1 MMDKEF
7 HLQDHDLY
15 RYVYD
20 LTVQIPEG
28 RVSTY
33 GALARALGDLAA
45 SRAVGRVLSVDRP
58 RPFKVP
64 CHRVV
69 YSNGRTGWYNGAGK
83 GAERKQE
90 LLRSEG
96 VPINDGKVLNFKM
109 TCFDD
114 FLKDPILEKMAAV
127 QRELAAN
134 VLQEGD
140 ALAFDRIAGL
150 DVSYDGDKAFAA
162 MVVLDRKGVILEERV
177 SECQVNFPY
186 VPGYLGFREMRP
198 YSLLLEQGRQ
208 DTLYLIDG
216 HGRAHPRRA
225 GIASQFGVVHDVAAG
240 GVGKSALSGNVRS
253 GTLYL
258 DDEEVGRVVKGPRG
272 KARYVSVGHKV
283 GLDSICQLVRS
294 LPKDPLTM
302 AHDLCGRVRR
312 GEEHR

>member
-1 MMDKEF
+1 MTDKEF

-45 SRAVGRVLSVDRP
+45 SRAVGRVLSADRP

-69 YSNGRTGWYNGAGK
+69 YSDGRTGWYNGAGK

-96 VPINDGKVLNFKM
+96 VSINDGKVLNFEK
-109 TCFDD
+109 TRFDD

-134 VLQEGD
+134 VVQKGD

-162 MVVLDRKGVILEERV
+162 MVVLDRKGVVLEESV

-198 YSLLLEQGRQ
+198 YSLLLERRRQ

-225 GIASQFGVVHDVAAG
+225 GIASQFGVIHDVAAA
-240 GVGKSALSGNVRS
+240 GVGKSVLSGKVES
-253 GTLYL
+253 DTLCL
-258 DDEEVGRVVKGPRG
+258 DGEEVGRVVKGPRG

-283 GLDSICQLVRS
+283 ELDSLCQLVRS

-302 AHDLCGRVRR
+302 AHDLCSRVRR